1 MTDLTLTPVNDGA
14 AGGCACCATPTE
26 DTAESTDAK
35 DTAMADTTDNTI
47 AVYTVTG
54 MTCGHCVKSVT
65 EEVSALAGVS
75 AVEVDLAS
83 GKVTVT
89 STAPLADADVKA
101 AVDEAG
107 YQLVA

>member
-1 MTDLTLTPVNDGA
+1 MTDLTLTPVNDTA
-14 AGGCACCATPTE
+14 ASGCACAAAPTENTTGSSNTE
-26 DTAESTDAK
+26 DTIVTSATD
-35 DTAMADTTDNTI
+35 DTV

-65 EEVSALAGVS
+65 EEVSTLAGVS

-83 GKVTVT
+83 GKVTIT
-89 STAPLADADVKA
+89 STEPLAEADVKA

-107 YQLVA
+107 YELVA